1 MLYIE
6 TTGNEK
12 SAAQCPLCRGS
23 VTKDQLLEAAQ
34 CQEEEDEAKQA
45 KDMDPFD
52 DIVVDISSTKVNA
65 VLRQLEISRLKG
77 ITKITNPTIP

>member
-1 MLYIE
+1 M
-6 TTGNEK
+6 N
-12 SAAQCPLCRGS
+12 Q
-23 VTKDQLLEAAQ
+23 
-34 CQEEEDEAKQA
+34 EDEAKQA

-77 ITKITNPTIP
+77 ITQITNPTIP